1 MITTGGFPMFLV
13 LLTYIKPLEEVE
25 KYLDEHVQ
33 FLDKYYSQEKFI
45 FSGRR
50 NPRTGGVILVKT
62 DLEAEVKQIISEDLF
77 HQHKIAEYDVIEFMP
92 TKYDPRFSAFI
103 E

>member
-1 MITTGGFPMFLV
+1 MFLV
-13 LLTYIKPLEEVE
+13 LLKYLKPLEEVE
-25 KYLDEHVQ
+25 KFLDEHVQ

-62 DLEAEVKQIISEDLF
+62 DSDAEVKQIISEDPF

-92 TKYDPRFSAFI
+92 TKYDSRFACFV

>member
-1 MITTGGFPMFLV
+1 MFLV

-25 KYLDEHVQ
+25 KLLDEHVQ

-50 NPRTGGVILVKT
+50 NPRTGGVILMKV
-62 DLEAEVKQIISEDLF
+62 DSEAEARQIINEDPF
-77 HQHKIAEYDVIEFMP
+77 HQHKIAEYDVIEFMA
-92 TKYDPRFSAFI
+92 TKYDPRFSCFMD
-103 E
+103 

>member
-1 MITTGGFPMFLV
+1 MFLV
-13 LLTYIKPLEEVE
+13 LLKYIKPLEEVE
-25 KYLDEHVQ
+25 LFLDEHVQ

-62 DLEAEVKQIISEDLF
+62 DLEAEVKQIISEDPF

-92 TKYDPRFSAFI
+92 TKYDSRFACFV